1 MPIADSEAI
10 RNELEQEVLKRRNE
24 VAEREKD
31 LKMAEKKGDAER
43 INTRKDKLAEARA
56 ALQKALAALNA

>member
-10 RNELEQEVLKRRNE
+10 RNELEQEVLERRNE